1 VIPDFDSVR
10 LIDVSRNFGRR
21 RALARVSFTAE
32 AGDIIGLLGPNGA
45 GKSTLISVLATLVAP
60 TSGEVR
66 YGEFSARTPAA
77 ALRARIGLLAH
88 ELFLYP
94 ELTARQNLGFFSN
107 LYGLPPAGVDAA
119 LARANLLDRADDD
132 VSSFSRGMRPRLAFE
147 RALLPS
153 PRLVLMDEP
162 FTGLD
167 DRAIGTVA
175 ARLREIA
182 AAGSIVI
189 VATHDL
195 DLAEGLV
202 TRVVLVRE
210 GRIVGDEP
218 ATTNLRARYRSMAG
232 GA

>member
-1 VIPDFDSVR
+1 
-10 LIDVSRNFGRR
+10 
-21 RALARVSFTAE
+21 
-32 AGDIIGLLGPNGA
+32 
-45 GKSTLISVLATLVAP
+45 
-60 TSGEVR
+60 
-66 YGEFSARTPAA
+66 
-77 ALRARIGLLAH
+77 
-88 ELFLYP
+88 
-94 ELTARQNLGFFSN
+94 
-107 LYGLPPAGVDAA
+107 
-119 LARANLLDRADDD
+119 
-132 VSSFSRGMRPRLAFE
+132 
-147 RALLPS
+147 
-153 PRLVLMDEP
+153 MDEP